1 MIVEHKKGFIKGALT
16 GALLT
21 LLVVSL
27 AACGLQHINE
37 GIISSDTETKLSYLK
52 KLIDET
58 YLHDVKEKDLNEGIY
73 KGYVEGLGDQYSAY
87 YDKKETK
94 ELTESLDGS
103 FSGIGAVMTQDASSG
118 VITITRVYDDSP
130 AKKAGIKTG
139 DILYRVEEKTVTG
152 KDLDKVVSWIK
163 GKKGTKVNLTL
174 LRGTNSDKIK
184 VTATRDVIN
193 VETVKYKVLENQ
205 IGYISISEFDSV
217 TGAQFAKALKQLQKK
232 NIEGL
237 VVDLR
242 NNPGGSL
249 STVCDILD
257 SILPK
262 GLIVYTKDK
271 NGKKEE
277 YTSDEKHRLNLP
289 MSVLVNGQSASAS
302 EIFAGAV
309 QDYGKA
315 EIIGTQTYGKGVVQN
330 LFDLKDGTCVK
341 LTTSEYFTPKG
352 RNIDGKGIT
361 PDVKIEYK
369 YNAKDPKA
377 DNQLDKAVFVVKD
390 KIK

>member
-1 MIVEHKKGFIKGALT
+1 MEHKKGFIKGALT

-58 YLHDVKEKDLNEGIY
+58 YLHDIKEKDLNEGIY

-94 ELTESLDGS
+94 ELSESLDGS

-118 VITITRVYDDSP
+118 VITITQVYDDSP
-130 AKKAGIKTG
+130 AKKAGIKAG

-163 GKKGTKVNLTL
+163 GKKGTKVYLTL

-377 DNQLDKAVFVVKD
+377 DNQLDKAVSVVKD

>member
-1 MIVEHKKGFIKGALT
+1 MEHKKGFIKGALA

-94 ELTESLDGS
+94 ELSESLDGS

-118 VITITRVYDDSP
+118 VITITQVYDDSP
-130 AKKAGIKTG
+130 AKKAGIKAG

-361 PDVKIEYK
+361 PDAKIEYK

-377 DNQLDKAVFVVKD
+377 DNQLDKAVSVVKD

>member
-1 MIVEHKKGFIKGALT
+1 MEHKKGFIKGALT

-58 YLHDVKEKDLNEGIY
+58 YLHDIKEKDLNEGIY

-94 ELTESLDGS
+94 ELSESLDGS

-118 VITITRVYDDSP
+118 VITITQVYDDSP
-130 AKKAGIKTG
+130 AKKAGIKAG

-257 SILPK
+257 SIIPK

-377 DNQLDKAVFVVKD
+377 DNQLDKAVSVVKD

>member
-1 MIVEHKKGFIKGALT
+1 MEHKKGFIKGALT

-130 AKKAGIKTG
+130 AKKAGIKAG
-139 DILYRVEEKTVTG
+139 DVLYRVEEKTVTG

-341 LTTSEYFTPKG
+341 LMTSEYFTPKG

-377 DNQLDKAVFVVKD
+377 DNQLDKAVSVVKD

>member
-1 MIVEHKKGFIKGALT
+1 MEHKKGFIKGALA

-130 AKKAGIKTG
+130 AKKAGIKAG
-139 DILYRVEEKTVTG
+139 DVLYRVEEKTVTG

-377 DNQLDKAVFVVKD
+377 DNQLDKAVSVVKD

>member
-1 MIVEHKKGFIKGALT
+1 MEHKKGFIKGALT

-152 KDLDKVVSWIK
+152 KDLDKVVLWIK

-352 RNIDGKGIT
+352 RSIDGKGIT

-377 DNQLDKAVFVVKD
+377 DNQLDKAVSVVKD

>member
-1 MIVEHKKGFIKGALT
+1 MEHKKGFIKGALT

-58 YLHDVKEKDLNEGIY
+58 YLHDIKEKDLNEGIY

-130 AKKAGIKTG
+130 AKKAGIKAG
-139 DILYRVEEKTVTG
+139 DVLYRVEEKTVTG

-377 DNQLDKAVFVVKD
+377 DNQLDKAVSVVKD

>member
-1 MIVEHKKGFIKGALT
+1 MEHKKGFIKGALT

-309 QDYGKA
+309 QDYDKA

-377 DNQLDKAVFVVKD
+377 DNQLDKAVSVVKD

>member
-1 MIVEHKKGFIKGALT
+1 MEHKKGFIKGALA

-58 YLHDVKEKDLNEGIY
+58 YLHDVKEKNLNEGIY

-352 RNIDGKGIT
+352 RSIDGKGIT

-377 DNQLDKAVFVVKD
+377 DNQLDKAVSVVKD

>member
-1 MIVEHKKGFIKGALT
+1 MEHKKGFIKGALT

-130 AKKAGIKTG
+130 AKKAGIKAG
-139 DILYRVEEKTVTG
+139 DVLYRVEEKTVTG

-193 VETVKYKVLENQ
+193 VETVKYKVLEDQ

-377 DNQLDKAVFVVKD
+377 DNQLDKAVSVVKD

>member
-1 MIVEHKKGFIKGALT
+1 MEHKKGFIKGALA

-94 ELTESLDGS
+94 ELSESLDGS

-118 VITITRVYDDSP
+118 VLTITQVYDDSP
-130 AKKAGIKTG
+130 AKKAGIKAG

-377 DNQLDKAVFVVKD
+377 DNQLDKAVSVVKD

>member
-1 MIVEHKKGFIKGALT
+1 MEHKKGFIKGALT

-27 AACGLQHINE
+27 VACGLQHINE

-377 DNQLDKAVFVVKD
+377 DNQLDKAVSVVKD

>member
-1 MIVEHKKGFIKGALT
+1 MEHKKGFIKGALT

-58 YLHDVKEKDLNEGIY
+58 YLHDIKEKDLNEGIY

-94 ELTESLDGS
+94 ELSESLDGS

-118 VITITRVYDDSP
+118 VITITQVYDDSP
-130 AKKAGIKTG
+130 AKKAGIKAG
-139 DILYRVEEKTVTG
+139 DVLYRVEEKTVTG

-377 DNQLDKAVFVVKD
+377 DNQLDKAVSVVKD

>member
-1 MIVEHKKGFIKGALT
+1 MEHKKGFIKGALT

-130 AKKAGIKTG
+130 AKKAGIKAG
-139 DILYRVEEKTVTG
+139 DVLYRVEEKTVTG

-330 LFDLKDGTCVK
+330 LFDLKDGTYVK

-377 DNQLDKAVFVVKD
+377 DNQLDKAVSVVKD

>member
-1 MIVEHKKGFIKGALT
+1 MENKKGFIKGALT

-130 AKKAGIKTG
+130 AKKAGIKIG

-352 RNIDGKGIT
+352 RSIDGKGIT

>member
-1 MIVEHKKGFIKGALT
+1 MEHKKGFIKGALA

-174 LRGTNSDKIK
+174 LRGTNSNKIK

-193 VETVKYKVLENQ
+193 VETVKYKMLENQ

-377 DNQLDKAVFVVKD
+377 DNQLDKAVSVVKD

>member
-1 MIVEHKKGFIKGALT
+1 MEHKKGFIKGALA

-249 STVCDILD
+249 STACDILD

>member
-1 MIVEHKKGFIKGALT
+1 MEHKKGFIKGALA

-94 ELTESLDGS
+94 ELSESLDGS

-118 VITITRVYDDSP
+118 VITITQVYDDSP
-130 AKKAGIKTG
+130 AKKAGIKAG

-217 TGAQFAKALKQLQKK
+217 TGAQFAKVLKQLQKK

-377 DNQLDKAVFVVKD
+377 DNQLDKAVSVVKD

>member
-1 MIVEHKKGFIKGALT
+1 MENKKGFIKGALT

-130 AKKAGIKTG
+130 AKKAGIKIG

-205 IGYISISEFDSV
+205 IGYIAISEFDSV

-352 RNIDGKGIT
+352 RSIDGKGIT

>member
-1 MIVEHKKGFIKGALT
+1 MEHKKGFIKGALA

-21 LLVVSL
+21 LLVMSL
-27 AACGLQHINE
+27 AACGLQHIDE

-73 KGYVEGLGDQYSAY
+73 KGYIEGLGDQYSAY

-94 ELTESLDGS
+94 ELTESLNGS

-130 AKKAGIKTG
+130 AKKAGIKAG
-139 DILYRVEEKTVTG
+139 DVLYRVEEKTVTG

-217 TGAQFAKALKQLQKK
+217 TGDQFAKALKQLQKK
-232 NIEGL
+232 NIKGL

-249 STVCDILD
+249 TTVCDILD

-277 YTSDEKHRLNLP
+277 YTSDEKHQLNLP

-315 EIIGTQTYGKGVVQN
+315 EIVGTQTYGKGVVQN

-369 YNAKDPKA
+369 YNTKDPKA
-377 DNQLDKAVFVVKD
+377 DNQLDKAVSVVKD

>member
-1 MIVEHKKGFIKGALT
+1 MEHKKGFIKGALT

-27 AACGLQHINE
+27 AACGLQHIDE

-73 KGYVEGLGDQYSAY
+73 KGYIEGLGDQYSAY

-130 AKKAGIKTG
+130 AKKAGIKAG
-139 DILYRVEEKTVTG
+139 DVLYRVEEKTVTG

-184 VTATRDVIN
+184 VTVTRDVIN

-232 NIEGL
+232 KIEGL

-277 YTSDEKHRLNLP
+277 YTSDEKHRLTLP

-302 EIFAGAV
+302 EIFTGAV

-315 EIIGTQTYGKGVVQN
+315 EIVGTQTYGKGVVQN

-377 DNQLDKAVFVVKD
+377 DNQLDKAVSVVKD

>member
-1 MIVEHKKGFIKGALT
+1 MEHKKGFIKGALA

-37 GIISSDTETKLSYLK
+37 GIISSDTETKLTYLK

-94 ELTESLDGS
+94 ELSESLDGS

-118 VITITRVYDDSP
+118 VITITQVYDDSP
-130 AKKAGIKTG
+130 AKKAGIKAG

-377 DNQLDKAVFVVKD
+377 DNQLDKAVSVVKD

>member
-1 MIVEHKKGFIKGALT
+1 MEHKKGFIKGALT

-130 AKKAGIKTG
+130 AKKAGIKAG
-139 DILYRVEEKTVTG
+139 DVLYRVEEKTVTG

-271 NGKKEE
+271 NGKKEG

-377 DNQLDKAVFVVKD
+377 DNQLDKAVSVVKD

>member
-1 MIVEHKKGFIKGALT
+1 MENKKGFIKGALA

-217 TGAQFAKALKQLQKK
+217 TSAQFAKALKQLQKK

-377 DNQLDKAVFVVKD
+377 DNQLDKAVSVVKD

>member
-1 MIVEHKKGFIKGALT
+1 MGHKKGFIKGALT

-87 YDKKETK
+87 YDKKEAK

-118 VITITRVYDDSP
+118 VITITQVYDDSP
-130 AKKAGIKTG
+130 AKKAGIKAG

-232 NIEGL
+232 NIGGL

-377 DNQLDKAVFVVKD
+377 DNQLDKAVSVVKD

>member
-1 MIVEHKKGFIKGALT
+1 MEHKKGFIKGALT

-184 VTATRDVIN
+184 VTATREVIN

-377 DNQLDKAVFVVKD
+377 DNQLDKAVSVVKD

>member
-1 MIVEHKKGFIKGALT
+1 MEHKKGFIKGALT

-130 AKKAGIKTG
+130 AKKAGIKAG
-139 DILYRVEEKTVTG
+139 DVLYRVEEKTVTG

-184 VTATRDVIN
+184 VTATREVIN

-377 DNQLDKAVFVVKD
+377 DNQLDKAVSVVKD

>member
-1 MIVEHKKGFIKGALT
+1 MEHKKGFIKGALT

-37 GIISSDTETKLSYLK
+37 GIISSDTETKLSYFK

-352 RNIDGKGIT
+352 RNIAGKGIT

-377 DNQLDKAVFVVKD
+377 DNQLDKAVSVVKD

>member
-1 MIVEHKKGFIKGALT
+1 MEHKKGFIKGALT

-58 YLHDVKEKDLNEGIY
+58 YLHDVKEKNLNEGIY

-352 RNIDGKGIT
+352 RSIDGKGIT

-369 YNAKDPKA
+369 YNAKDLKA
-377 DNQLDKAVFVVKD
+377 DNQLDKAVSVVKD

>member
-1 MIVEHKKGFIKGALT
+1 MEHKKGFIKGART

-58 YLHDVKEKDLNEGIY
+58 YLHDIKEKDLNEGIY

-94 ELTESLDGS
+94 ELSESLDGS

-118 VITITRVYDDSP
+118 VITITQVYDDSP
-130 AKKAGIKTG
+130 AKKAGIKAG

-377 DNQLDKAVFVVKD
+377 DNQLDKAVSVVKD

>member
-1 MIVEHKKGFIKGALT
+1 MEHKKGFIKGALA

-58 YLHDVKEKDLNEGIY
+58 YLHDIKEKDLNEGIY

-94 ELTESLDGS
+94 ELSESLDGS

-118 VITITRVYDDSP
+118 VITITQVYDDSP
-130 AKKAGIKTG
+130 AKKAGIKAG

-184 VTATRDVIN
+184 VAATRDVIN

-377 DNQLDKAVFVVKD
+377 DNQLDKAVSVVKD

>member
-1 MIVEHKKGFIKGALT
+1 MEHKKGFIKGALA

-94 ELTESLDGS
+94 ELSESLDGS

-118 VITITRVYDDSP
+118 VITITQVYDDSP
-130 AKKAGIKTG
+130 AKKAGIKAG

-302 EIFAGAV
+302 EIFVGAV

-377 DNQLDKAVFVVKD
+377 DNQLDKAVSVVKD

>member
-1 MIVEHKKGFIKGALT
+1 MEHKKGFIKGALA

-21 LLVVSL
+21 LLVVGL

-37 GIISSDTETKLSYLK
+37 GIVSSDTETKLSYLK

-58 YLHDVKEKDLNEGIY
+58 YLHDVKKKDLNEGIY

-377 DNQLDKAVFVVKD
+377 DNQLDKAVSVVKD

>member
-1 MIVEHKKGFIKGALT
+1 MEHKKGFIKGALT

-58 YLHDVKEKDLNEGIY
+58 YLHDIKEKDLNEGIY

-94 ELTESLDGS
+94 ELSESLDGS

-118 VITITRVYDDSP
+118 VITITQVYDDSP
-130 AKKAGIKTG
+130 AKKAGIKAG

-289 MSVLVNGQSASAS
+289 KSVLVNGQSASAS

-377 DNQLDKAVFVVKD
+377 DNQLDKAVSVVKD

>member
-1 MIVEHKKGFIKGALT
+1 MEHKKGFIKGALT

-58 YLHDVKEKDLNEGIY
+58 YLHDIKEKDLNEGIY

-94 ELTESLDGS
+94 ELSESLDGS

-118 VITITRVYDDSP
+118 VITITQVYDDSP
-130 AKKAGIKTG
+130 AKKAGIKAG

-289 MSVLVNGQSASAS
+289 MSVLLNGQSASAS

-377 DNQLDKAVFVVKD
+377 DNQLDKAVSVVKD

>member
-1 MIVEHKKGFIKGALT
+1 MEHKKGFIKGALT

-130 AKKAGIKTG
+130 AKKAGIKAG
-139 DILYRVEEKTVTG
+139 DVLYRVEEKTVTG

-352 RNIDGKGIT
+352 RNIDSKGIT

-377 DNQLDKAVFVVKD
+377 DNQLDKAVSVVKD

>member
-1 MIVEHKKGFIKGALT
+1 MEHKKGFIKGALT

-21 LLVVSL
+21 LLVVGL

-37 GIISSDTETKLSYLK
+37 GIVSSDTETKLSYLK

-58 YLHDVKEKDLNEGIY
+58 YLHDVKKKDLNEGIY

-377 DNQLDKAVFVVKD
+377 DNQLDKAVSVVKD

>member
-1 MIVEHKKGFIKGALT
+1 MEHKKGFIKGALT

-352 RNIDGKGIT
+352 RSIDGKGIT
-361 PDVKIEYK
+361 P
-369 YNAKDPKA
+369 AKKSIKSNDSTLFYCPVILHITVH
-377 DNQLDKAVFVVKD
+377 QL
-390 KIK
+390 

>member
-1 MIVEHKKGFIKGALT
+1 MEHKKGFIKGALT

-94 ELTESLDGS
+94 ELTEILDGS

-377 DNQLDKAVFVVKD
+377 DNQLDKAVSVVKD

>member
-1 MIVEHKKGFIKGALT
+1 MEHKKGFIKGALT

-130 AKKAGIKTG
+130 AKKAGIKAG
-139 DILYRVEEKTVTG
+139 DVLYRVEEKTVTG

-277 YTSDEKHRLNLP
+277 YTSDEKHWLNLP

-377 DNQLDKAVFVVKD
+377 DNQLDKAVSVVKD